1 MATWKTLLEDK
12 IKIHYFIVHNI
23 IYILS
28 KNPTVFENQNLS
40 KNNFDNLR
48 IQNKFTEMIFKK
60 YIKTLDIACQEVL
73 GLLKCDLAVTG
84 STQTKAGAG

>member
-1 MATWKTLLEDK
+1 
-12 IKIHYFIVHNI
+12 
-23 IYILS
+23 
-28 KNPTVFENQNLS
+28 
-40 KNNFDNLR
+40 
-48 IQNKFTEMIFKK
+48 MIFKK